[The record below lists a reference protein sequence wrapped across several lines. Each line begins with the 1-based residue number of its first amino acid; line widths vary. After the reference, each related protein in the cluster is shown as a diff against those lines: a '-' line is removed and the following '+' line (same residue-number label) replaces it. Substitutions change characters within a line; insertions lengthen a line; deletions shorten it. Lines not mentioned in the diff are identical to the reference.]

1 MDGEERE
8 RRTEQGSTLNQPSLI
23 LTLLLP
29 SLSPSPGNLF
39 FGNIEQLFLHL
50 REVLHRMPHL
60 LFLVLDTAELA
71 GIDFSARDR
80 LARMCKT
87 MTGGGKEGGRRVHL
101 VWAGLHKPLKE
112 KLKAG
117 GCFGE
122 EGVRGGGG
130 GGGEVAVGIQSGG
143 GRGGGGNKRTVGM
156 GGGEGGGGGGGGG
169 RGEGRGRGRGWSSLM
184 KSKRMHHFAKDL
196 NKAFTFCEDAVLA
209 ALGAGDEREEEEEEE
224 EEEEREGG
232 QGRGRVSSSSHSEK
246 KPTPPTPMS
255 RATTTNS
262 TDFLYRTLHKLAGR
276 ANEEQDDALIT
287 RLVLAFTRE
296 VLPAGATLWRRND
309 PSSFACIVQKGM
321 LGVPRLKEDPSV
333 SASLAQAPGSLIPG
347 ASTST
352 PSSLH
357 SSSCSTI
364 TTTGRART
372 YSQPDVA
379 DDDEDDKREK
389 RYTHPSYGD
398 LLSISTTIGGG
409 PGEIREYSLPGQ
421 MSGELGLFTRG
432 LRKYTMVAVVETVV
446 WRLEVGRLRRMREED
461 PQAFI
466 VVQGIVLSYASHR
479 LNCLML
485 QGQLHSV

>member
-1 MDGEERE
+1 M
-8 RRTEQGSTLNQPSLI
+8 
-23 LTLLLP
+23 
-29 SLSPSPGNLF
+29 
-39 FGNIEQLFLHL
+39 
-50 REVLHRMPHL
+50 
-60 LFLVLDTAELA
+60 
-71 GIDFSARDR
+71 
-80 LARMCKT
+80 
-87 MTGGGKEGGRRVHL
+87 
-101 VWAGLHKPLKE
+101 
-112 KLKAG
+112 
-117 GCFGE
+117 
-122 EGVRGGGG
+122 GVP
-130 GGGEVAVGIQSGG
+130 VGA
-143 GRGGGGNKRTVGM
+143 GRGGGESKSRT
-156 GGGEGGGGGGGGG
+156 GGGSSGGG
-169 RGEGRGRGRGWSSLM
+169 GRGRGRGWSSLM

-224 EEEEREGG
+224 
-232 QGRGRVSSSSHSEK
+232 GRGGSSSSNSEK
-246 KPTPPTPMS
+246 KPTPPMAMS

-296 VLPAGATLWRRND
+296 VLPVGATLWRRND

-333 SASLAQAPGSLIPG
+333 SASLAQGSFIPG

-398 LLSISTTIGGG
+398 LLSISTTVGGG
-409 PGEIREYSLPGQ
+409 PGEFREYSLPGQ

-466 VVQGIVLSYASHR
+466 CVQGIVLSYASHR